1 MKERQ
6 FTSMAQQ
13 RRFERQQHELEK
25 IRQAK
30 AAKNVDGKAVHNK
43 LRIGEKKMTV
53 EFIKDKETKTKVRYT
68 ATGEVSGSIYVDK
81 DSELAKDAEIVLE
94 IAKVTS

>member
-30 AAKNVDGKAVHNK
+30 AAKNVDGKALKAQTMEHRATKRN
-43 LRIGEKKMTV
+43 RTRSQQTQNWR
-53 EFIKDKETKTKVRYT
+53 KEN
-68 ATGEVSGSIYVDK
+68 DC
-81 DSELAKDAEIVLE
+81 
-94 IAKVTS
+94 